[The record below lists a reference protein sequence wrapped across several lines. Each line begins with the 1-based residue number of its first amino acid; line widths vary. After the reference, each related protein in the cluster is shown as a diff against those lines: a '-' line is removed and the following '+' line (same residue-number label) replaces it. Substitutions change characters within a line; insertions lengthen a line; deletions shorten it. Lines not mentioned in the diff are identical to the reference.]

1 MGDGEWVDGRVE
13 EMMEEGGTM
22 FGKQTRER
30 VSSGQ
35 ALNRQYFSTPSLAIL
50 IHWALDFGFV
60 D

>member
-1 MGDGEWVDGRVE
+1 MDGRVE

-22 FGKQTRER
+22 FGKQTRERER